1 MLISLENFY
10 VEINRS
16 CQGKQ
21 ERTQV
26 IKDKDF

>member
-21 ERTQV
+21 ERAQV
-26 IKDKDF
+26 KKGKDF